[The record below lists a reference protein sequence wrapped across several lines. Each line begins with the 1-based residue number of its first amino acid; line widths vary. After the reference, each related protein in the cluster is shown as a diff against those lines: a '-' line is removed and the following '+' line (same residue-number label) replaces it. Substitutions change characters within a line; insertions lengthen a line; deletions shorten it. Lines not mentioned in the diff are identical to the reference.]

1 MTPVVLPREEE
12 GGGAALKRYLLTR
25 EAGVF
30 AALLAL
36 CLVFA
41 IVSPV
46 FLNSINLLNL
56 LRQISVLGILAI
68 GATFVLIT
76 AEVDLSVGS
85 VYGFAGLVVG
95 MLIVGGVPEIPA
107 MLLAVALGAAVG
119 ALNGAITVV
128 GRIPSFITTLG
139 TLYLVRGATLV
150 ISGGMPVSLPH
161 GVGAAPIVTFMAQG
175 RILGGLSFQVV
186 LLVLVALL
194 GFVLLHRATFGFH
207 IFAVGGNE
215 RASRIIGVPVAR
227 TKLLAFAL
235 AGGLGAFGG
244 VVNFGFLENVQPVT
258 GQGLELDVIAAV
270 IIGGTRLGG
279 GEGSIIG
286 TLLGVL
292 LIGVVRNGLVLLG
305 VTPFWQTTLIGA
317 VVITAALVGALTTK
331 KST

>member
-1 MTPVVLPREEE
+1 VTPVVLPREEE

-46 FLNSINLLNL
+46 FLHSVNLLNL

-107 MLLAVALGAAVG
+107 MLVAVALGCGVG
-119 ALNGAITVV
+119 ALNGAITVL

-161 GVGAAPIVTFMAQG
+161 GGGTAPIVTFMAQG

>member
-1 MTPVVLPREEE
+1 
-12 GGGAALKRYLLTR
+12 
-25 EAGVF
+25 
-30 AALLAL
+30 
-36 CLVFA
+36 
-41 IVSPV
+41 
-46 FLNSINLLNL
+46 
-56 LRQISVLGILAI
+56 
-68 GATFVLIT
+68 
-76 AEVDLSVGS
+76 
-85 VYGFAGLVVG
+85 
-95 MLIVGGVPEIPA
+95 VPEIPA
-107 MLLAVALGAAVG
+107 MLLAVALGCGVG
-119 ALNGAITVV
+119 ALNGAITVL